1 MSGYRV
7 VVTDHGFPDLQAEAS
22 ALREVGAELSVYQCR
37 NVLEVADAVR
47 EADAVLTQWAPMTAE
62 AIAAMTH
69 CKVIVRYGIGVDNV
83 DLEAAGKRGIPV
95 VNVPDYALEEVADHA
110 MALLL
115 SLARKLPQVTAKVRA
130 GKWQTNPCRP
140 MRSLRGQTL
149 GLAGFGNIAHHV
161 ASRAQAFGMRVAA
174 YDPFVPDEAF
184 EAAGVLRVDF
194 DRLLA
199 ASDAIS
205 VHLPLTAETHHLFRS
220 ETFARMKPDAL
231 LINTSRGGVVHSGD
245 LAEAL
250 AAGRLGGAGLDVLE
264 QEPVAADSPLITMPN
279 VLLTSHCAW
288 YTEDALERLKRF
300 AALEVVRALQGQPLK
315 HVVNRKWLP

>member
-7 VVTDHGFPDLQAEAS
+7 VVTDHGFPDLEAEER

-37 NVLEVADAVR
+37 TVLEVADAVR
-47 EADAVLTQWAPMTAE
+47 EADAVLTQWAPITEE
-62 AIAAMTH
+62 AIAAMAH

-115 SLARKLPQVTAKVRA
+115 SLARKLSQVTEQVRA

-149 GLAGFGNIAHHV
+149 GLAGFGNIARNV
-161 ASRAQAFGMRVAA
+161 ASRAQAFGIQVAA
-174 YDPFVPDEAF
+174 YDPFVPNEVF

-199 ASDAIS
+199 VSDAIS

-220 ETFARMKPDAL
+220 ETFTRMKPGAL
-231 LINTSRGGVVHSGD
+231 LINTSRGGVVHSSD
-245 LAEAL
+245 LAETL
-250 AAGRLGGAGLDVLE
+250 EAGWLGGAGLDVLE
-264 QEPVAADSPLITMPN
+264 QEPVAEDSPLITLPN
-279 VLLTSHCAW
+279 VVLTSHCAW

>member
-7 VVTDHGFPDLQAEAS
+7 VVTDHGFPDLQAEER
-22 ALREVGAELSVYQCR
+22 ALCEVGAELSVNQCR
-37 NVLEVADAVR
+37 TVMEVAAAVR
-47 EADAVLTQWAPMTAE
+47 EADAVLTQWAPITAE
-62 AIAAMTH
+62 AISAMAH

-115 SLARKLPQVTAKVRA
+115 SLARKLSQVTEQVRA

-149 GLAGFGNIAHHV
+149 GLAGFGNIARNV
-161 ASRAQAFGMRVAA
+161 ASRAQAFGIQVAA
-174 YDPFVPDEAF
+174 YDPFVPNEVF
-184 EAAGVLRVDF
+184 EAAGVLPVDF

-199 ASDAIS
+199 VSDVIS

-220 ETFARMKPDAL
+220 ETFARMKPGAL

-250 AAGRLGGAGLDVLE
+250 AAGQLGGAGLDVLE
-264 QEPVAADSPLITMPN
+264 QEPVAADSPLVSMPN

-288 YTEDALERLKRF
+288 YTEDTLERLKRF

-315 HVVNRKWLP
+315 HVINRKWLP